1 MGLIGKH
8 GQPGRQVDPTGSSA
22 FTAPTNMAEI
32 SVWKRARYRLE
43 WLAVKALAVGIPLL
57 PRRVVTSCADGLGSL
72 AFFVDRRGRSTALEN
87 LRVAFGDRYDQRERR
102 RVARQAFRCFAR
114 TVLDQFWTPRVTR
127 ETYLDYCEIQ
137 MDDESQIE
145 AARETG
151 AIWVT
156 PHYGNFEW
164 TVLVMGLRDYDF
176 TIVAQ
181 EFKNSLL
188 TELFTANREA
198 PGHTV
203 IPQRGAM
210 LRLLKNLKAGGHA
223 AFLTDLTIKP
233 SKAATVI
240 RCFGR
245 QTCVTSLHAGLA
257 RRTKLPV
264 IPGICLPR
272 KDGTYI
278 LRGFKALEFSED
290 ASDSEIVQACWDQFE
305 PFIREQPEPWLWMY
319 KHWRFLPESDP
330 GIEYP
335 EYATR
340 SKAFEK
346 VAARSVS

>member
-1 MGLIGKH
+1 
-8 GQPGRQVDPTGSSA
+8 
-22 FTAPTNMAEI
+22 MAEI

-57 PRRVVTSCADGLGSL
+57 PRRFVLACANGLGAL
-72 AFFVDRRGRSTALEN
+72 AYLADKRGRTTALEN
-87 LRVAFGDRYDQRERR
+87 LRVAFGDRYTDQERR
-102 RVARQAFRCFAR
+102 QVAKRAVQSFAR
-114 TVLDQFWTPRVTR
+114 NVLDQFWTPRVTMD
-127 ETYLDYCEIQ
+127 TYHKYCELKL
-137 MDDESQIE
+137 DDEAQIE

-164 TVLVMGLRDYDF
+164 SVLVMGLRGYGF

-188 TELFTANREA
+188 TQLFTENREA

-210 LRLLKNLKAGGHA
+210 LRLWKNLKAGGHA

-245 QTCVTSLHAGLA
+245 QTCVTALQAGLA
-257 RRTKLPV
+257 KRTKLPV
-264 IPGICLPR
+264 IPGICIPR
-272 KDGTYI
+272 EDGTF
-278 LRGFKALEFSED
+278 LLHLFKALEFSGEATD
-290 ASDSEIVQACWDQFE
+290 AEIVQACWDQFE
-305 PFIREQPEPWLWMY
+305 PFIREHPEPWLWMY
-319 KHWRFLPESDP
+319 KHWRFLPEDDADV
-330 GIEYP
+330 EYP
-335 EYATR
+335 DYATT

-346 VAARSVS
+346 IVASQAS

>member
-1 MGLIGKH
+1 
-8 GQPGRQVDPTGSSA
+8 
-22 FTAPTNMAEI
+22 MAEI

-57 PRRVVTSCADGLGSL
+57 PRRMVTATANGLGGL
-72 AFFVDRRGRSTALEN
+72 AYFADKRGRTTALEN
-87 LRVAFGDRYDQRERR
+87 LRVAFGDRYDDRERR
-102 RVARQAFRCFAR
+102 RVAKRAFQSFAR
-114 TVLDQFWTPRVTR
+114 TVFDQFWTPRVTR
-127 ETYLDYCEIQ
+127 DSYLKYCEIQ

-164 TVLVMGLRDYDF
+164 TVLVMGLRGYGF

-198 PGHTV
+198 PGHSV

-233 SKAATVI
+233 SRAATVI

-257 RRTKLPV
+257 KRTKLPV
-264 IPGICLPR
+264 IPGICIPQ

-278 LRGFKALEFSED
+278 LRGFKALEFSEE
-290 ASDSEIVQACWDQFE
+290 ASDTEIVQACWDVFE
-305 PFIREQPEPWLWMY
+305 PLIREQPEPWLWMY
-319 KHWRFLPESDP
+319 KHWRFLPEDD
-330 GIEYP
+330 GDVEYP
-335 EYATR
+335 DYATP

-346 VAARSVS
+346 VAANRAS